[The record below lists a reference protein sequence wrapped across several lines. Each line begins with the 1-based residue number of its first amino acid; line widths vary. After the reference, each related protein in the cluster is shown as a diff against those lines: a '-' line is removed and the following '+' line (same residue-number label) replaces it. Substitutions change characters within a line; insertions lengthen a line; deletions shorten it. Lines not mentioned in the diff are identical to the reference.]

1 MKTTST
7 IRRNVRRGTAAL
19 VVGGAAAATLSMP
32 AHAATEAQWDAV
44 AQCESGGNWSTS
56 TGNSFSGG
64 LQFTASTWAA
74 NGGTGDPANASRAE
88 QIRVAENVLATQG
101 KGAWPV
107 CGVGLGAADTSGSA
121 AGATQQQSTS
131 AAQTQTQ
138 QVEAPKAQTQ
148 APAQTEQAAP
158 AQTQYTAPAQ
168 TEQAAP
174 AQTQYTAPAQTEQ
187 AAPAQTQYTAAAGTY
202 TVQAGDTLSA
212 IAAAHGV
219 SWESLADAN
228 ASTVSNPNLIY
239 PGQVLEIPAA

>member
-32 AHAATEAQWDAV
+32 AHAATEAEWDTV
-44 AQCESGGNWSTS
+44 AQCESGGDWSIN
-56 TGNSFSGG
+56 TGNGFSGG

-74 NGGTGDPANASRAE
+74 NGGTGNPANASKAE
-88 QIRVAENVLATQG
+88 QVRVAENVLATQG

-107 CGVGLGAADTSGSA
+107 CGVGLGAASP
-121 AGATQQQSTS
+121 QQSTP
-131 AAQTQTQ
+131 AAQTQ
-138 QVEAPKAQTQ
+138 QVEAPKAQAQ
-148 APAQTEQAAP
+148 APVQQAAPAQQAAPVQQAAP

-168 TEQAAP
+168 TQ
-174 AQTQYTAPAQTEQ
+174 QV
-187 AAPAQTQYTAAAGTY
+187 APAQTQYTAAAGTY

-219 SWESLADAN
+219 SWETLADAN

>member
-56 TGNSFSGG
+56 TGNGFSGG

-121 AGATQQQSTS
+121 AGATEQQSTS

-138 QVEAPKAQTQ
+138 QVEAPKAETQ
-148 APAQTEQAAP
+148 APAQTEQV
-158 AQTQYTAPAQ
+158 
-168 TEQAAP
+168 AP

-228 ASTVSNPNLIY
+228 ASSVSNPNLIY

>member
-56 TGNSFSGG
+56 TGNGFSGG

-74 NGGTGDPANASRAE
+74 NGGTGDPANASRGE

-174 AQTQYTAPAQTEQ
+174 AQTQYTA
-187 AAPAQTQYTAAAGTY
+187 AAGTY
-202 TVQAGDTLSA
+202 TVQAGDTMSA

>member
-32 AHAATEAQWDAV
+32 AHAATEAEWDTV
-44 AQCESGGNWSTS
+44 AQCESGGDWSIN
-56 TGNSFSGG
+56 TGNGFSGG

-74 NGGTGDPANASRAE
+74 NGGTGNPANASRGE

-107 CGVGLGAADTSGSA
+107 CGVGLGAASP
-121 AGATQQQSTS
+121 QQSTP
-131 AAQTQTQ
+131 AAQTQ
-138 QVEAPKAQTQ
+138 QVEAPKAQAQ
-148 APAQTEQAAP
+148 APVQQAAPAQQAAPVQQAAP

-168 TEQAAP
+168 TQ
-174 AQTQYTAPAQTEQ
+174 QV
-187 AAPAQTQYTAAAGTY
+187 APAQTQYTAAAGTY

-219 SWESLADAN
+219 SWETLADAN

>member
-32 AHAATEAQWDAV
+32 AHAATEAEWDTV
-44 AQCESGGNWSTS
+44 AQCESGGDWSIN
-56 TGNSFSGG
+56 TGNGFSGG

-74 NGGTGDPANASRAE
+74 NGGTGNPANASKAE
-88 QIRVAENVLATQG
+88 QVRVAENVLATQG

-107 CGVGLGAADTSGSA
+107 CGVGLGAASP
-121 AGATQQQSTS
+121 QQSTP
-131 AAQTQTQ
+131 AAQTQ
-138 QVEAPKAQTQ
+138 QVEAPKAQAQ
-148 APAQTEQAAP
+148 APVQQAAPAQQAAPVQQAAP

-168 TEQAAP
+168 TQ
-174 AQTQYTAPAQTEQ
+174 Q

-219 SWESLADAN
+219 SWETLADAN

>member
-56 TGNSFSGG
+56 TGNGFSGG

-74 NGGTGDPANASRAE
+74 NGGTGNPANASRGE

-107 CGVGLGAADTSGSA
+107 CGVGLGAASP
-121 AGATQQQSTS
+121 QQSTP
-131 AAQTQTQ
+131 AAQTQ
-138 QVEAPKAQTQ
+138 QVEAPKAQAQ
-148 APAQTEQAAP
+148 APVQQAAPAQQAAPVQQAAP

-168 TEQAAP
+168 TQ
-174 AQTQYTAPAQTEQ
+174 QV
-187 AAPAQTQYTAAAGTY
+187 APAQTQYTAAAGTY

-219 SWESLADAN
+219 SWETLADAN

>member
-19 VVGGAAAATLSMP
+19 VLGGVAAGAVAMP
-32 AHAATEAQWDAV
+32 ANAASDSTWDAL
-44 AQCESGGNWSTS
+44 AECESGGNWSIN
-56 TGNSFSGG
+56 TGNPFSGG
-64 LQFTASTWAA
+64 LQFTDSTWAA
-74 NGGTGDPANASRAE
+74 YGGQGSAHNASRTE
-88 QIRVAENVLATQG
+88 QIRVAENVLAGQG
-101 KGAWPV
+101 WGAWPA
-107 CGVGLGAADTSGSA
+107 CSAKLGLTEGATPRNAADT
-121 AGATQQQSTS
+121 QQESTS

-138 QVEAPKAQTQ
+138 QVEA
-148 APAQTEQAAP
+148 AQTETAAP
-158 AQTQYTAPAQ
+158 AQTKQAVPAQ
-168 TEQAAP
+168 QAAP

-228 ASTVSNPNLIY
+228 ASTVANPHLIY

>member
-44 AQCESGGNWSTS
+44 AQCESGGDWSIN
-56 TGNSFSGG
+56 TGNGFSGG

-74 NGGTGDPANASRAE
+74 NGGTGNPANASKAE
-88 QIRVAENVLATQG
+88 QVRVAENVLATQG

-107 CGVGLGAADTSGSA
+107 CGVGLGAASP
-121 AGATQQQSTS
+121 QQSTP
-131 AAQTQTQ
+131 AAQTQ
-138 QVEAPKAQTQ
+138 QVEAPKAQAQ
-148 APAQTEQAAP
+148 APVQQAAPAQQAAPVQQAAP

-168 TEQAAP
+168 TQ
-174 AQTQYTAPAQTEQ
+174 QV
-187 AAPAQTQYTAAAGTY
+187 APAQTQYTAAAGTY

-219 SWESLADAN
+219 SWETLADAN

>member
-44 AQCESGGNWSTS
+44 AQCESGGDWSIN
-56 TGNSFSGG
+56 TGNGFSGG

-74 NGGTGDPANASRAE
+74 NGGTGDPANASRGE
-88 QIRVAENVLATQG
+88 QVRVAENVLATQG

-107 CGVGLGAADTSGSA
+107 CGVGLGAASP
-121 AGATQQQSTS
+121 QQSTP
-131 AAQTQTQ
+131 AAQTQ
-138 QVEAPKAQTQ
+138 QVEAPKAQAQ
-148 APAQTEQAAP
+148 APVQQAAPAQQAAPVQQAAP

-168 TEQAAP
+168 TQ
-174 AQTQYTAPAQTEQ
+174 QV
-187 AAPAQTQYTAAAGTY
+187 APAQTQYTAAAGTY

-219 SWESLADAN
+219 SWETLADAN